1 VTHRIPE
8 LWDAAPGYLD
18 TATYG
23 LPPHPTLRELDQ
35 AITGWRTGRA
45 RRTDWEEFVERGRHS
60 VARLVRADPAGVAIG
75 PQVSALVG
83 LVASA
88 LPDGARVLV
97 PDVEFTSNLFPYA
110 VQGVRGVEVVT
121 VPVRGLV
128 DAIDDRT
135 TAVAYSVVQ
144 SSTGEITDM
153 AAVAAKAR
161 RHGALVIADA
171 TQAVGWLPGVR
182 AEFADALVCGTY
194 KWLMSPRGTALLV
207 VTPELAERM
216 VPLYAGWFAG
226 EDPNDSYYGLP
237 LRLAKDAR
245 RLDLSPGWFD
255 WVGTATSLAVVES
268 IGVAAVH
275 AHDVAL
281 ANRFREG
288 LGLPPGQSAIV
299 KLDGRPDAAE
309 RFARAGIRASIRAGS
324 VRAAFHLYTTPED
337 VDAALNALTERR
349 S

>member
-8 LWDAAPGYLD
+8 LWDADPGYLD

-23 LPPHPTLRELDQ
+23 LPPHPTLRELNQ
-35 AITGWRTGRA
+35 ALIGWRTGRT
-45 RRTDWEEFVERGRHS
+45 RRAQWEESIERARHS
-60 VARLVRADPAGVAIG
+60 FARLVGAEPAAVAIG
-75 PQVSALVG
+75 GQVSALVS

-110 VQGVRGVEVVT
+110 VHGRRGVEVVT
-121 VPVRGLV
+121 APVDKLV

-144 SSTGEITDM
+144 SATGEITDM

-161 RHGALVIADA
+161 QHGALVVADA
-171 TQAVGWLPGVR
+171 TQAVGWLTSVS
-182 AEFADALVCGTY
+182 AQHADALVCGAY
-194 KWLMSPRGTALLV
+194 KWLMSPRGTAFLV

-216 VPLYAGWFAG
+216 VPLQAGWFAG

-245 RLDLSPGWFD
+245 RFDLSPGWFD

-268 IGVAAVH
+268 IGVQAVH

-281 ANRFREG
+281 ANRFRDG
-288 LGLPPGQSAIV
+288 LGLPPGHSAIV
-299 KLDGRPDAAE
+299 KLDGRPDAPE
-309 RFARAGIRASIRAGS
+309 RFARAGIQASVRAGS
-324 VRAAFHLYTTPED
+324 VRAAFHLYTTEVD
-337 VDAALNALTERR
+337 VDTALNVLTER
-349 S
+349 